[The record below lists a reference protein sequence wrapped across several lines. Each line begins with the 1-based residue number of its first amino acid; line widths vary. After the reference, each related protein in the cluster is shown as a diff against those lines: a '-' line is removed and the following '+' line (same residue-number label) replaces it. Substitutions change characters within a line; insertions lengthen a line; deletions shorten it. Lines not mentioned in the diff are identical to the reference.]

1 MKKIFIG
8 KIGAFIILS
17 LSLAACK
24 KDMSSV
30 REPSSELASTS
41 FKSSNNDPQGIT
53 FYALAGNTLDKYSTS
68 NPETI
73 ISSATI
79 TGLQAGE
86 TVLGIDFRPA
96 TGQLYG
102 LGSNSRLYVINP
114 TTGVATL
121 VAPLTTVPMGST
133 TAVPLF
139 LSGTSFGFDFNPV
152 VDRIRIVSNTG
163 QNLRANPTT
172 GVTLVDGSINPQ
184 PASVNGVAY
193 DNNDTDPA
201 TGTELYA
208 LDVSTDQ
215 LFEIDPPNNGTLVE
229 PLAVNLKLEGDGGF
243 DIAPRNINVTS
254 DIGLGLYE
262 VNKKST
268 LFRIDVETGET
279 KILAKYN
286 KAIMYSAIA
295 ISPAL

>member
-1 MKKIFIG
+1 M
-8 KIGAFIILS
+8 LS
-17 LSLAACK
+17 ISLAACQK
-24 KDMSSV
+24 EQSLIKDNTSDAVS
-30 REPSSELASTS
+30 LS
-41 FKSSNNDPQGIT
+41 FKSNINNPAGIT

-68 NPETI
+68 SPENLLN
-73 ISSATI
+73 SATI
-79 TGLQAGE
+79 SGLQSGE
-86 TVLGIDFRPA
+86 KILGIDFRPA
-96 TGQLYG
+96 TGQLYA
-102 LGSNSRLYVINP
+102 LGSNSRIYVIDP
-114 TTGVATL
+114 TTGVATF
-121 VAPLTTVPMGST
+121 VAALTTVPMGST
-133 TAVPLF
+133 TAVA
-139 LSGTSFGFDFNPV
+139 LSLMGTSFGVDFNPV

-163 QNLRANPTT
+163 QNLRANPIT

-208 LDVSTDQ
+208 LDATTDQ
-215 LFEIDPPNNGTLVE
+215 LFELDPPNSGTLVE
-229 PLAVNLKLEGDGGF
+229 PLTVNLKLKGDGGF
-243 DIAPRNINVTS
+243 DIAPRNANVTS

-286 KAIMYSAIA
+286 KDIMYSAIA
-295 ISPAL
+295 ISPVL